1 MRDIKK
7 RLEQK
12 GWSKKDISKTIR
24 IIEQAKANKH
34 PKIKILDKSVY
45 WISLVIAI
53 IGNFIISISLIPIL
67 LALNNLPLYIVLITL
82 GVAFGLLF
90 ELLIRTI
97 EHLEAKHH
105 IFLGIMMPIIAIINV
120 IIIVTFSNNLEKA
133 INIQNPHSPLL
144 VGIAYALA
152 FMLPYL
158 IYQLFLKNKYQ

>member
-12 GWSKKDISKTIR
+12 GWSKKDISKTVG

-34 PKIKILDKSVY
+34 PKIKILDKLVF
-45 WISLVIAI
+45 WISLAIAI
-53 IGNFIISISLIPIL
+53 IGNFIISISLIPVL
-67 LALNNLPLYIVLITL
+67 LALGNLPLYAVLITL
-82 GVAFGLLF
+82 GAAFGLLF
-90 ELLIRTI
+90 DLLIRTI

-105 IFLGIMMPIIAIINV
+105 LFLGIIMPITAAINV
-120 IIIVTFSNNLEKA
+120 IIIVAFSNNLEKA

-144 VGIAYALA
+144 AGAIYAFA

-158 IYQLFLKNKYQ
+158 TYQLFLKNRH

>member
-12 GWSKKDISKTIR
+12 GWSKKDISKTVR

-34 PKIKILDKSVY
+34 PKIKILDKLVF
-45 WISLVIAI
+45 WASLVVAI

-105 IFLGIMMPIIAIINV
+105 IFLGIIIPTIAIINV
-120 IIIVTFSNNLEKA
+120 IIIVAFSNNLEKI
-133 INIQNPHSPLL
+133 INIENPHSPLL
-144 VGIAYALA
+144 VGVIYAFA

-158 IYQLFLKNKYQ
+158 VYQLFLKNKRQ

>member
-12 GWSKKDISKTIR
+12 GWSKKDINKTVR

-45 WISLVIAI
+45 WISLIAAI
-53 IGNFIISISLIPIL
+53 IGNSVISFSLIPFL
-67 LALNNLPLYIVLITL
+67 LAMESFQLYIIIITI
-82 GVAFGLLF
+82 GVSFGLLF

-105 IFLGIMMPIIAIINV
+105 IFLGIIIPLIAIINV
-120 IIIVTFSNNLEKA
+120 IIIVTISNALEKI
-133 INIQNPHSPLL
+133 INIENPHNPLL
-144 VGIAYALA
+144 AGIAYAIA

-158 IYQLFLKNKYQ
+158 IYQLFLKNRY

>member
-12 GWSKKDISKTIR
+12 GWSKKDISKTVR

-34 PKIKILDKSVY
+34 PKIKILDKLVF
-45 WISLVIAI
+45 WASLVVAI

-105 IFLGIMMPIIAIINV
+105 IFLGIIIPTIAIINV
-120 IIIVTFSNNLEKA
+120 IIIVAFSNNLEKI
-133 INIQNPHSPLL
+133 INIENPHSPLL
-144 VGIAYALA
+144 VGVIYAFA

-158 IYQLFLKNKYQ
+158 IYQLFLKNKRQ

>member
-7 RLEQK
+7 RLGQK
-12 GWSKKDISKTIR
+12 GWSKKDISKTVR

-34 PKIKILDKSVY
+34 PKIKILDMSVY

-53 IGNFIISISLIPIL
+53 IGNFIISISLIPVL
-67 LALNNLPLYIVLITL
+67 LALNNLPMYAVLITI
-82 GVAFGLLF
+82 GMSFGLLF

-97 EHLEAKHH
+97 EHLETKHH
-105 IFLGIMMPIIAIINV
+105 IFLGIMMPLIAIINV
-120 IIIVTFSNNLEKA
+120 IIIVAFSNNLEKI
-133 INIQNPHSPLL
+133 INIENPHSPLL
-144 VGIAYALA
+144 VGIVYALA

>member
-12 GWSKKDISKTIR
+12 GWSKKDISRAVR

-34 PKIKILDKSVY
+34 PKIKILDKLVF
-45 WISLVIAI
+45 WASLVVAI

-105 IFLGIMMPIIAIINV
+105 IFLGIIIPTIAIINV
-120 IIIVTFSNNLEKA
+120 IIIVAFSNNLEKI
-133 INIQNPHSPLL
+133 INIENPHSPLL
-144 VGIAYALA
+144 VGVIYAFA

-158 IYQLFLKNKYQ
+158 IYQLFLKNKRQ

>member
-12 GWSKKDISKTIR
+12 GWSKKDISRAVR

-34 PKIKILDKSVY
+34 PKIKILDKLVF
-45 WISLVIAI
+45 WISLAIAI
-53 IGNFIISISLIPIL
+53 IGNFIISISLIPVL
-67 LALNNLPLYIVLITL
+67 LALGNLPLYAVLITL
-82 GVAFGLLF
+82 GAAFGLLF
-90 ELLIRTI
+90 DLLIRTI

-105 IFLGIMMPIIAIINV
+105 LFLGIIMPITAVINV
-120 IIIVTFSNNLEKA
+120 IIIVAFSNNLEKA

-144 VGIAYALA
+144 AGAIYTFA

-158 IYQLFLKNKYQ
+158 TYQLFLKNRRQ

>member
-12 GWSKKDISKTIR
+12 GWSKKDISKTVG

-34 PKIKILDKSVY
+34 PKIKILDKLVF
-45 WISLVIAI
+45 WASLAVAI

-120 IIIVTFSNNLEKA
+120 IIIVTFSNNLEKV

-144 VGIAYALA
+144 VGVIYAFA
-152 FMLPYL
+152 FILPYL
-158 IYQLFLKNKYQ
+158 IYQLFLKNRY

>member
-12 GWSKKDISKTIR
+12 GWSKKDISKTVR

-34 PKIKILDKSVY
+34 PKIKILDKLVF
-45 WISLVIAI
+45 WASLVIAI

-105 IFLGIMMPIIAIINV
+105 IFLGIIIPIIAIINV
-120 IIIVTFSNNLEKA
+120 IIIVTFSNNLEKI
-133 INIQNPHSPLL
+133 INIENPHSPLL
-144 VGIAYALA
+144 VGVIYAFA

-158 IYQLFLKNKYQ
+158 IYQLFLKNKHQ